1 MKHVTAIETL
11 IDDGEFSEAE
21 QALDNLLAL
30 GPNNVEALKLLASL
44 QAHKGK
50 FADEE
55 KTWQRL
61 WSIDREDEDVVEY
74 FYQAQIEDKEH
85 FYFTDLLPT
94 GGRRFIAYPRSLI
107 NASLFG
113 LLGCIVFLIASHQNF
128 KETIL
133 GQDYVTLTLFSL
145 LVIMPWIWIIAT
157 WTRALKAV
165 EIDAHSF
172 CIVTRLRTYK
182 IDWKDIKD
190 IYLAHSNQNHGHGS
204 GLRLIFIAKDHQT
217 PVLSIDLSESRSSI
231 RARKFLINEIG
242 EFHDPIKY
250 ESMNNISLKHRTVLD
265 F

>member
-113 LLGCIVFLIASHQNF
+113 LLGCIVFLITSHQNF

-145 LVIMPWIWIIAT
+145 LVIMPWVWIIAT
-157 WTRALKAV
+157 WTKALKAV
-165 EIDAHSF
+165 EVDARSF
-172 CIVTRLRTYK
+172 CIVTRLRTHK
-182 IDWKDIKD
+182 IDWKDMKD
-190 IYLAHSNQNHGHGS
+190 IYLAHSSQNHGQGS
-204 GLRLIFIAKDHQT
+204 GLSLIFIAKDHNT

-231 RARKFLINEIG
+231 RARKFLINEIS
-242 EFHDPIKY
+242 EFHDSIKY
-250 ESMNNISLKHRTVLD
+250 ESLSNISLKHRTVLS